1 MRKRTYVD
9 TTNHLI
15 KSLNEIKN
23 EMIKNELS
31 GLSKIIYSK
40 EISRTWG
47 AFLLNENIIKRV
59 DGIYYWNENIE
70 VNKHLITKYR
80 KFQHIYNENYKN
92 KIKEKAY
99 ISTLFNQ
106 PKIEKKLV
114 EKVKEPRQVIQKNQ
128 VGVIRKFIKWLW

>member
-9 TTNHLI
+9 TTNHWI